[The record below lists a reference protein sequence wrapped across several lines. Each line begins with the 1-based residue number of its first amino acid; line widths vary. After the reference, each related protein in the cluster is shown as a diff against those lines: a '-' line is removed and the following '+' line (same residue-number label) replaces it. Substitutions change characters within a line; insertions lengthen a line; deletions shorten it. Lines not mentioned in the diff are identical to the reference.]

1 MDPKKTSISVDPSL
15 YNVFQQ
21 TCIRRFNTARAN
33 GRGVQEAI
41 SIWIRLPDSFI
52 ERAKGLSAE
61 EVAKLITPPTPE
73 ATTPEAAKSQ

>member
-21 TCIRRFNTARAN
+21 ACIRRFNTARAN

-52 ERAKGLSAE
+52 ERAKELSAE
-61 EVAKLITPPTPE
+61 EIAKFITPPALE
-73 ATTPEAAKSQ
+73 ATPPEAAKSQ

>member
-41 SIWIRLPDSFI
+41 SIWIKLPDSFI
-52 ERAKGLSAE
+52 ERAKDFSAE
-61 EVAKLITPPTPE
+61 EIAKLLAPAPETPTPE
-73 ATTPEAAKSQ
+73 TTKPQ

>member
-1 MDPKKTSISVDPSL
+1 VDPKKTSISVDPSL

-41 SIWIRLPDSFI
+41 AIWIRLPDSFI
-52 ERAKGLSAE
+52 ERAKGLSAG
-61 EVAKLITPPTPE
+61 EVAKLLAPAPEVPTPE
-73 ATTPEAAKSQ
+73 TTKSQ